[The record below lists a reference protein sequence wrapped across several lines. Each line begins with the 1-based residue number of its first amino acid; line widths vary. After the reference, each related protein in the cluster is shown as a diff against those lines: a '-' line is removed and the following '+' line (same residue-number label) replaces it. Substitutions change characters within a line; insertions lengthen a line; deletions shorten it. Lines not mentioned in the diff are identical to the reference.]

1 MCITRRFF
9 LNKDSLPQNKVIYF
23 TSLREIAWTQTSL
36 SFITGISLKKSLVWV
51 RKKRFSINFYNIIK
65 LFIYRFRHNEIPVY
79 IVGII
84 LTTYVLVFHWY
95 RDHFPSQYLSTGRLI
110 CYLSHTCKHSWSSKL
125 MFSVISNFITLNLS
139 LRFLEIDFDRRD

>member
-23 TSLREIAWTQTSL
+23 TSLREIARTQTSL

-51 RKKRFSINFYNIIK
+51 RKKRFSINFYNTIK

-110 CYLSHTCKHSWSSKL
+110 CYLSHMQTQLIKQIDVFRDIQFYYTK
-125 MFSVISNFITLNLS
+125 S
-139 LRFLEIDFDRRD
+139 LFTFFGNWLW